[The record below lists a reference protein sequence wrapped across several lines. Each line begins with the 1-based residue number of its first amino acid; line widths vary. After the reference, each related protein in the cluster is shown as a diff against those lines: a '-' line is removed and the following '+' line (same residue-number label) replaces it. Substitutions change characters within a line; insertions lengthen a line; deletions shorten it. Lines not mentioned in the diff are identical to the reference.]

1 MMSEDVRWLELSIET
16 DGELAE
22 AISEAIFPYVEG
34 GVALEQRNRR
44 LDDLTTADRWEDEPA
59 DGPVIVRAY
68 LPADE
73 TLEVRRQRL
82 EQALACLRLIRPVP
96 PPAYRIITQSDW
108 ADAWKAGFQPLRI
121 GRRILI
127 VPSWIETPT
136 YDPSRDLLIT
146 LDPGMA
152 FGTGL
157 HPTTQLCAAALE
169 DYVKTGMRVLDV
181 GSGSGILSILAA
193 KLGAS
198 EVVGVDTD
206 PEAVRAG
213 QENIAR
219 NAVGDRVQILQGSH
233 DAATGHYDLVVA
245 NILAGVIVSMLAEGL
260 ATRAVQFI
268 FSGILDSQKEHVAQA
283 AEHAGLKVSAQRAM
297 NDWVCLICER
307 AENSGDTNTK

>member
-1 MMSEDVRWLELSIET
+1 LDDKRWLELSIET

-22 AISEAIFPYVEG
+22 AISEAIFPLVEG

-44 LDDLTTADRWEDEPA
+44 QDATTTADRWEDEPA
-59 DGPVIVRAY
+59 DGPIIIRAY
-68 LPADE
+68 LPVDE
-73 TLEVRRQRL
+73 ALEARRQRV
-82 EQALACLRLIRPVP
+82 EHALACLRLIRPVP
-96 PPAYRIITQSDW
+96 SPTYRVIAQWDW

-127 VPSWIETPT
+127 TPSWLHAPD
-136 YDPSRDLLIT
+136 YDPERDLLIT

-169 DYVKTGMRVLDV
+169 DYVKAGMRVLDV
-181 GSGSGILSILAA
+181 GSGSGILSVLAA

-213 QENIAR
+213 QENAAR
-219 NAVGDRVQILQGSH
+219 NAVDDRVRIIQGSY
-233 DAATGHYDLVVA
+233 DAAEGNYDLVVA
-245 NILAGVIVSMLAEGL
+245 NILAGVIARMLDEGL
-260 ATRAVQFI
+260 AAHGARFI
-268 FSGILDSQKEHVAQA
+268 FSGILDSQKDQVARA
-283 AEHAGLKVSAQRAM
+283 AEQAGLWLREMRTA

-307 AENSGDTNTK
+307 VEKGENAK

>member
-1 MMSEDVRWLELSIET
+1 MSDDKYWLELSIET

-22 AISEAIFPYVEG
+22 AISEALFPLVEG

-44 LDDLTTADRWEDEPA
+44 LNDQATADRWEDEPA
-59 DGPVIVRAY
+59 DGPIVVRAY
-68 LPADE
+68 LPVDE
-73 TLEVRRQRL
+73 ALEARRQRV
-82 EQALACLRLIRPVP
+82 EQALACLNLIRPVP
-96 PPAYRIITQSDW
+96 TPAYRIVAQSDW
-108 ADAWKAGFQPLRI
+108 ADAWRAGFQPLRI

-127 VPSWIETPT
+127 TPSWLRAPD
-136 YDPSRDLLIT
+136 YDPERDLLIT

-169 DYVKTGMRVLDV
+169 DYVEAGMRVLDV

-213 QENIAR
+213 QENAAR
-219 NAVGDRVQILQGSH
+219 NAVSDSVRIIHGAH
-233 DAATGHYDLVVA
+233 DAATGHYDLIVA
-245 NILAGVIVSMLAEGL
+245 NILAGVIAQMLAEGL
-260 ATRAVQFI
+260 GARGARFI
-268 FSGILDSQKEHVAQA
+268 FSGILDSQREQVIRA
-283 AEHAGLKVSAQRAM
+283 AEQAGLYLKEVRTS
-297 NDWVCLICER
+297 NDWVCLIFER
-307 AENSGDTNTK
+307 QKEL